1 MHSRTLQAHTWIL
14 FSQQA
19 IENFA
24 MTVKTTAQMLQK
36 FGTDLAETELPNDV
50 QCTKD
55 LLTAHTDKHS
65 NLKVSEYIE
74 YNATYCQQH

>member
-1 MHSRTLQAHTWIL
+1 
-14 FSQQA
+14 
-19 IENFA
+19 

-50 QCTKD
+50 QSTKD

-65 NLKVSEYIE
+65 NLKVRDAKDNIKKMGISAQRKILI
-74 YNATYCQQH
+74 

>member
-1 MHSRTLQAHTWIL
+1 
-14 FSQQA
+14 
-19 IENFA
+19 

-55 LLTAHTDKHS
+55 LLTVHTDKHT
-65 NLKVSEYIE
+65 NLKVIFFRFSTQTEMHSQKL
-74 YNATYCQQH
+74 A

>member
-1 MHSRTLQAHTWIL
+1 
-14 FSQQA
+14 
-19 IENFA
+19 

-55 LLTAHTDKHS
+55 LLTAHTDKHN
-65 NLKVSEYIE
+65 NLKVSPYVRHTNIH
-74 YNATYCQQH
+74 QHGREVHT